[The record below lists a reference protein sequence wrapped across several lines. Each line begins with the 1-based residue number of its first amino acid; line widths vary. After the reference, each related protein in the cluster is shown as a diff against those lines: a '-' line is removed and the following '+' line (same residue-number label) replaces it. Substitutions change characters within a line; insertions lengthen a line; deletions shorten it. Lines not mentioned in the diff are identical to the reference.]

1 MIQRIIKQAV
11 RILGE
16 RGIRDELAG
25 IPQSGISTRISTT
38 EGVGATPAQPSRIRT
53 TQTTPR
59 PVQPDETSGTTD
71 RPDGGELE
79 AQSGTSG
86 RTGGAVRG
94 GETTSRETGADL
106 PLRQPRGVEG
116 SGDSGRGRG
125 TDSGSTTDGPGREE
139 QLSPAE
145 QRKQELR
152 AKLALGR
159 SRIGDKTKEALR
171 QLAEKAE
178 SGAQSMAA
186 GESEESTRS

>member
-25 IPQSGISTRISTT
+25 IPR
-38 EGVGATPAQPSRIRT
+38 VGTTPAQPSRTGT

-71 RPDGGELE
+71 QPDGGELE
-79 AQSGTSG
+79 TQSGTPG
-86 RTGGAVRG
+86 RTGGAVTG
-94 GETTSRETGADL
+94 VETTSRETGTDL
-106 PLRQPRGVEG
+106 PLRQSRGVEG

-125 TDSGSTTDGPGREE
+125 TDSGSTTVGDGREA

-145 QRKQELR
+145 QREQELR

-159 SRIGDKTKEALR
+159 SLIGDKTKEVAR
-171 QLAEKAE
+171 RIREKAE